1 MILDWDRKWLG
12 DFNAR
17 KSQLVS
23 FVYLNNQCNDHNMDE
38 PVLDG
43 KLSLKILS
51 LLSILNWIGALK
63 LSFNET
69 THNKSGALICF
80 MKILSCEVALYLFI
94 YLFLRLLIN

>member
-38 PVLDG
+38 PVLDE

-51 LLSILNWIGALK
+51 LLSILNWIGDLK
-63 LSFNET
+63 LSLLMKLPT
-69 THNKSGALICF
+69 TTLGP
-80 MKILSCEVALYLFI
+80 
-94 YLFLRLLIN
+94 